1 MTFEL
6 ENWWFHRV
14 ILCLMET
21 LTGLSTEPCST
32 PWLCERK
39 RSNRTRTDKSKTDVD
54 VFLQRRSCAAT
65 PSTDHYCTHTVT
77 RRICN
82 SWSDAGMFYLSGRF
96 IKDLHKCSC
105 SENRRLQINIWTGS
119 ALVHSLMSVY
129 VCVGGRGGAALGS
142 ATGTGAR
149 RFTVWNLMESGC
161 VLYAF
166 VSVIHYE
173 WSPPSITETKITET
187 EASVASAWTAQLQRN
202 EHALLL
208 FGFIIYS
215 HLGRHART
223 SKTNLKVKHLIK
235 SSPKKMSV
243 YEFFC
248 FLISANKCGPLQ
260 LKIWRR
266 VI

>member
-39 RSNRTRTDKSKTDVD
+39 RSNRTRTDKSKRDVD

-129 VCVGGRGGAALGS
+129 VCVGGEGGGCLGQCYWDWS
-142 ATGTGAR
+142 Q
-149 RFTVWNLMESGC
+149 TVYCLEFDGVWLCFICICLCDTLWMK
-161 VLYAF
+161 
-166 VSVIHYE
+166 
-173 WSPPSITETKITET
+173 PSINHGDKNNRNWSI
-187 EASVASAWTAQLQRN
+187 SCIGMNSAAAEEWACTSFVWF
-202 EHALLL
+202 HYL
-208 FGFIIYS
+208 FPSRPTRS
-215 HLGRHART
+215 H
-223 SKTNLKVKHLIK
+223 IK
-235 SSPKKMSV
+235 NQPQSQTFDQIFTQKNV
-243 YEFFC
+243 CIRVFLFFNQC
-248 FLISANKCGPLQ
+248 
-260 LKIWRR
+260 
-266 VI
+266 